1 MSPSIR
7 YQQIEK
13 VTSFDKPQDVFV
25 LNKILEE
32 LNRRS
37 ANIPSGS
44 DLAII
49 KYLTAEPTPDDIPQG
64 TLGIWDP
71 GVGSP
76 KRFYFKTNLNILA
89 YIETGYF
96 DAELGVWIAPP

>member
-1 MSPSIR
+1 MTTPAR
-7 YQQIEK
+7 YQQLEK
-13 VTSFDKPQDVFV
+13 VVGFNKPQDIFT

-37 ANIPSGS
+37 ANIPTS
-44 DLAII
+44 DQLAVI

-71 GVGSP
+71 GIGSA

-89 YIETGYF
+89 YIETGYY
-96 DAELGVWIAPP
+96 DDELSAWVAPP